1 MGFSYFIVCML
12 AGYMLCETCLP
23 ALKNMTRTTFS
34 GKSIRLS
41 SIFVLVPASFLTGTI
56 LVTWCVYLLASILSN
71 KGIEQ
76 ALLTADAIVL
86 AAVTVCFFV
95 WFWWKKQTK
104 SIGVYLSERYAD
116 MKKHRITAGEWG
128 FLVLLLVF
136 IVQMMFRTFF
146 IWDNTLYVGLSVFSD
161 FAPHLGMI
169 RSFSYSDNFPT
180 SYSHFAGEDIRYHFL
195 FQFLVGNLEKLGM
208 RLDFAFNVPSIA
220 GLLFACLL
228 LYVLAVKLSG
238 RRLCG
243 YFATAFFLFRSS
255 PSFFKFVAEQPKGT
269 LLDALKNQIE
279 FISYT
284 QNEGWGLWNLN
295 VYCNQRHFAFAI
307 AVLLLALLYFLP
319 YLYRMA
325 ERLRSLYGKEFAVQT
340 EFVNTN
346 QTSNATKQPI
356 LQENVSNKNTSEKN
370 VYFKDLVRN
379 CFFTKTA
386 FAFYD
391 WKGSLVLGIVL
402 GGMAFF
408 NGSVL
413 IACLSM
419 LFFMAAFS
427 EYRLD
432 YLLTAVTALVLSLAE
447 SALFVEG
454 SAVSPQFYFGFL
466 ADNKTVAGSLMYM
479 WELWGILCLFVVG
492 GLFLEKGVRRYLL
505 FVFSVPLLL
514 AFTVSLTP
522 DVTVNHKFVMLSAM
536 LLSVYPAMAVTT
548 LLEHKRLSYRIL
560 AVLLSCVLVATG
572 VFDYYI
578 VYKRNNPAYALTY
591 SQEDA
596 LTLWVKEN
604 ADTDDIILSSWYH
617 LHPVVLGGG
626 MLYYGWPYYAWSAGY
641 DTAYRESMVI
651 QMYEAESSEELD
663 SLVKQENIRYII
675 VDRECRESTLFEVR
689 EDVIAKT
696 YEVVY
701 TEGDGDWLLSIYDVT
716 KKKGNDLE

>member
-1 MGFSYFIVCML
+1 
-12 AGYMLCETCLP
+12 MLCDTWLP
-23 ALKNMTRTTFS
+23 AVKNITKTTFS
-34 GKSIRLS
+34 GKPIRLS
-41 SIFVLVPASFLTGTI
+41 PVFVFVPASFLTGTI
-56 LVTWCVYLLASILSN
+56 VVTWCVYILAYVLSSA
-71 KGIEQ
+71 GAEQ
-76 ALLTADAIVL
+76 ALLTADGIVL
-86 AAVTVCFFV
+86 VAVAVCFFI
-95 WFWWKKQTK
+95 WFRKKKQLQPEQMHRSVFYA
-104 SIGVYLSERYAD
+104 SIKNHG
-116 MKKHRITAGEWG
+116 ITAGEWG
-128 FLVLLLVF
+128 FLVLLLIL

-180 SYSHFAGEDIRYHFL
+180 SYSHFAGGDIRYHFL

-208 RLDFAFNVPSIA
+208 RLDFAFNLPSIA
-220 GLLFACLL
+220 GLLFACVL

-243 YFATAFFLFRSS
+243 YLATAFFLFRSS
-255 PSFFKFVAEQPKGT
+255 PSFFQFVAEQPKGM
-269 LLDALKNQIE
+269 LWDALNNQIE

-307 AVLLLALLYFLP
+307 AVMLLALLYFMP
-319 YLYRMA
+319 YLYRMG
-325 ERLRSLYGKEFAVQT
+325 ERLKKLLYRDEFTPQT
-340 EFVNTN
+340 ELTFTE
-346 QTSNATKQPI
+346 NASKTG
-356 LQENVSNKNTSEKN
+356 VC
-370 VYFKDLVRN
+370 FKSLVKH
-379 CFFTKTA
+379 CFFTKTS

-391 WKGSLVLGIVL
+391 WKGSVALGIVL

-427 EYRLD
+427 EHRLD
-432 YLLTAVTALVLSLAE
+432 YLLTAVIALILSLAE
-447 SALFVEG
+447 SALFVDG
-454 SAVSPQFYFGFL
+454 AAVSPQFYFGFL
-466 ADNKTVAGSLMYM
+466 ADNKTIAGSLLYM
-479 WELWGILCLFVVG
+479 WKLWGILCLFVVA
-492 GLFLEKGVRRYLL
+492 GLFLLKGVRRYLIV
-505 FVFSVPLLL
+505 VFSVPLLL

-522 DVTVNHKFVMLSAM
+522 DVTVNHKFIMLSAM
-536 LLSVYPAMAVTT
+536 LLSIYPAMAVTG
-548 LLEHKRLSYRIL
+548 LLEHKRLSYRML

-578 VYKRNNPAYALTY
+578 VYKRNNSAYALTY

-596 LTLWVKEN
+596 LTLWIKEN
-604 ADTDDIILSSWYH
+604 ADADDIILSSWYH

-651 QMYEAESSEELD
+651 QMYEAESSEQLD
-663 SLVKQENIRYII
+663 SLVTQENIRYII
-675 VDRECRESTLFEVR
+675 VDRECRESTLFQVR
-689 EDVIAKT
+689 EDVIAET

-716 KKKGNDLE
+716 KKK

>member
-1 MGFSYFIVCML
+1 ML
-12 AGYMLCETCLP
+12 AGYMLCDTYLP
-23 ALKNMTRTTFS
+23 AVKNITKTTFS
-34 GKSIRLS
+34 GKPIRLS
-41 SIFVLVPASFLTGTI
+41 SIFVFVPASFLTGTI
-56 LVTWCVYLLASILSN
+56 LVTWCVYLLASILSS

-86 AAVTVCFFV
+86 VAVTVCFFV
-95 WFWWKKQTK
+95 WFWWKNRTK
-104 SIGVYLSERYAD
+104 SIRMCLSEMYED
-116 MKKHRITAGEWG
+116 IQMHGITAGEWG
-128 FLVLLLVF
+128 FLVLLLIL

-146 IWDNTLYVGLSVFSD
+146 IWDNKIYVGLSVFSD

-208 RLDFAFNVPSIA
+208 RLDFAFNLPSIA
-220 GLLFACLL
+220 GLLFACIL
-228 LYVLAVKLSG
+228 LYVLTVKLSG
-238 RRLCG
+238 RKLCG

-269 LLDALKNQIE
+269 LWNALKNQIE

-307 AVLLLALLYFLP
+307 AVMLLALLYFMP

-325 ERLRSLYGKEFAVQT
+325 EKIKQLCYTKEVMTQT
-340 EFVNTN
+340 EHTCVNGIEKSVVQNDENAKLNTKKGLHWDVSKPKVTLKMFL
-346 QTSNATKQPI
+346 QT
-356 LQENVSNKNTSEKN
+356 
-370 VYFKDLVRN
+370 

-413 IACLSM
+413 IACLSI

-432 YLLTAVTALVLSLAE
+432 YLLTAVTAFLFSLAE

-454 SAVSPQFYFGFL
+454 AAVSPQFYFGFL
-466 ADNKTVAGSLMYM
+466 ADNKTIAGSLFYM
-479 WELWGILCLFVVG
+479 WELWGVLCLFVMA
-492 GLFLEKGVRRYLL
+492 GLFFDKGVRRYLI

-522 DVTVNHKFVMLSAM
+522 DITVNHKFVMLSAM
-536 LLSVYPAMAVTT
+536 LLSIYPAMAVVK
-548 LLEHKRLSYRIL
+548 LLEHKRLSCRIL
-560 AVLLSCVLVATG
+560 AVLLSFVLVATG
-572 VFDYYI
+572 VFDYNI
-578 VYKRNNPAYALTY
+578 VYKRNNSAYALTY
-591 SQEDA
+591 SLEDR
-596 LTLWVKEN
+596 LTLWIKEN
-604 ADTDDIILSSWYH
+604 ADADDIILSSWYH

-663 SLVKQENIRYII
+663 NLVKQENIRYII
-675 VDRECRESTLFEVR
+675 VDRECRESTLFQVR
-689 EDVIAKT
+689 EDVIANT

-701 TEGDGDWLLSIYDVT
+701 TEGNGDWLFSIYDVT
-716 KKKGNDLE
+716 KKK

>member
-1 MGFSYFIVCML
+1 MVCML
-12 AGYMLCETCLP
+12 AGYMLCDICLP
-23 ALKNMTRTTFS
+23 AVKNITKTTFS
-34 GKSIRLS
+34 GKPIRLS
-41 SIFVLVPASFLTGTI
+41 SVFVFVPASFLSGTI
-56 LVTWCVYLLASILSN
+56 GITWCVYLLASILSS

-86 AAVTVCFFV
+86 TVVTVCFFV
-95 WFWWKKQTK
+95 WVWRKKRTK
-104 SIGVYLSERYAD
+104 SMRMFLSEVYTGIQ
-116 MKKHRITAGEWG
+116 KHGITAGEWG
-128 FLVLLLVF
+128 FLVLLLVL

-146 IWDNTLYVGLSVFSD
+146 IWDNKIYVGLSVFSD

-180 SYSHFAGEDIRYHFL
+180 SYAHFAGEDIRYHFL

-208 RLDFAFNVPSIA
+208 RLDFAFNLPSIA
-220 GLLFACLL
+220 GLLFACIL

-238 RRLCG
+238 RKLCG

-269 LLDALKNQIE
+269 LWDALKNQIE
-279 FISYT
+279 FIFYT
-284 QNEGWGLWNLN
+284 QNESWGLWNLN

-307 AVLLLALLYFLP
+307 AVLLLALLYFMP
-319 YLYRMA
+319 YLYCMA
-325 ERLRSLYGKEFAVQT
+325 EKL
-340 EFVNTN
+340 
-346 QTSNATKQPI
+346 KQQCC
-356 LQENVSNKNTSEKN
+356 QEKVVLKTFLKT
-370 VYFKDLVRN
+370 

-447 SALFVEG
+447 SALFVDG
-454 SAVSPQFYFGFL
+454 AAVSPQFYFGFL
-466 ADNKTVAGSLMYM
+466 ADNKTIAGSLLYM
-479 WELWGILCLFVVG
+479 WDLWGILCLFVIA
-492 GLFLEKGVRRYLL
+492 GLFLDKGVRRYLI

-536 LLSVYPAMAVTT
+536 LLSIYPAMVVVR
-548 LLEHKRLSYRIL
+548 LLEHKRLSCRIL
-560 AVLLSCVLVATG
+560 AVLLSFVLVATG
-572 VFDYYI
+572 LFDYCI
-578 VYKRNNPAYALTY
+578 VYRRNNPAYALTY

-596 LTLWVKEN
+596 LTLWIKEN
-604 ADTDDIILSSWYH
+604 ADADDIILSSWYH

-651 QMYEAESSEELD
+651 QMYEAETSEELD
-663 SLVKQENIRYII
+663 NLVKQENIRYII
-675 VDRECRESTLFEVR
+675 VDRECRESTLFAVR
-689 EDVIAKT
+689 EDVIANT

-716 KKKGNDLE
+716 KKK

>member
-1 MGFSYFIVCML
+1 ML
-12 AGYMLCETCLP
+12 AGYMLCDTCLP
-23 ALKNMTRTTFS
+23 AVKNITKTTFS
-34 GKSIRLS
+34 GKPIRLS
-41 SIFVLVPASFLTGTI
+41 SVFVFVPASFLTGTI
-56 LVTWCVYLLASILSN
+56 GITWCVYLLASILSS
-71 KGIEQ
+71 KGVEQ

-86 AAVTVCFFV
+86 AAATVCFFV
-95 WFWWKKQTK
+95 WFWWKKRTK
-104 SIGVYLSERYAD
+104 SIGMCLSELYTGIQ
-116 MKKHRITAGEWG
+116 KHGITAGEWG
-128 FLVLLLVF
+128 FLVLLLIL

-180 SYSHFAGEDIRYHFL
+180 SYAHFAGEDIRYHFL

-208 RLDFAFNVPSIA
+208 RLDFAFNLPSIA
-220 GLLFACLL
+220 GLLFACIL

-269 LLDALKNQIE
+269 LWDALKNQIE

-284 QNEGWGLWNLN
+284 QNESWGLWNLN

-307 AVLLLALLYFLP
+307 AVLLLALLYFMP
-319 YLYRMA
+319 YLYCMA
-325 ERLRSLYGKEFAVQT
+325 EKLKQRCCQETAAIQKEKHGTDFT
-340 EFVNTN
+340 EDFIV
-346 QTSNATKQPI
+346 
-356 LQENVSNKNTSEKN
+356 LQEEEQKTDRK
-370 VYFKDLVRN
+370 KGCKRN
-379 CFFTKTA
+379 GAQAKVVLKTFLKTCFFTKTA

-447 SALFVEG
+447 SALFVDG
-454 SAVSPQFYFGFL
+454 AAVSPQFYFGFL
-466 ADNKTVAGSLMYM
+466 ADNKTIAGSLAYM
-479 WELWGILCLFVVG
+479 WDLWGILGLFVIAA
-492 GLFLEKGVRRYLL
+492 LFFDKGVRRYLI
-505 FVFSVPLLL
+505 VIFSGPLLL

-536 LLSVYPAMAVTT
+536 LLSIYPAMVVVR
-548 LLEHKRLSYRIL
+548 LLEHKRLSCRIL
-560 AVLLSCVLVATG
+560 AVLLSFVLVATG
-572 VFDYYI
+572 VFDYCI
-578 VYKRNNPAYALTY
+578 VYRRNNPAYALTY

-596 LTLWVKEN
+596 LTLWIKEN
-604 ADTDDIILSSWYH
+604 ADADDIILSSWYH

-651 QMYEAESSEELD
+651 QMYEAETSEELD
-663 SLVKQENIRYII
+663 NLVKQENIRYII
-675 VDRECRESTLFEVR
+675 VDRECRESTLFQVR
-689 EDVIAKT
+689 EDVIANT

-716 KKKGNDLE
+716 KKK

>member
-1 MGFSYFIVCML
+1 ML
-12 AGYMLCETCLP
+12 AGYMLCDTCLP
-23 ALKNMTRTTFS
+23 AVKNITNATFS
-34 GKSIRLS
+34 GKPIRLS
-41 SIFVLVPASFLTGTI
+41 SVFVVIPAAFLTGTI
-56 LVTWCVYLLASILSN
+56 LVTWCVYLLASVFSSS
-71 KGIEQ
+71 GIEQ

-86 AAVTVCFFV
+86 VAVTVCFFV
-95 WFWWKKQTK
+95 WLWWKKQTK
-104 SIGVYLSERYAD
+104 SLCMYVSERYESI
-116 MKKHRITAGEWG
+116 KKHRITAGEWG
-128 FLVLLLVF
+128 GLVLLLIL

-146 IWDNTLYVGLSVFSD
+146 IWDNKIYVGLSVFSD
-161 FAPHLGMI
+161 FAPHIGMI

-208 RLDFAFNVPSIA
+208 RLDFAFNVPSIV
-220 GLLFACLL
+220 GLFFACIL

-238 RRLCG
+238 RKLCG

-269 LLDALKNQIE
+269 LWDALNNQIE

-307 AVLLLALLYFLP
+307 AVMLLALLYFMP

-325 ERLRSLYGKEFAVQT
+325 EKIKQLCYTKNFMVQT
-340 EFVNTN
+340 ESTGVNFIEKSAVQN
-346 QTSNATKQPI
+346 DEKAKLNMEKGIHRDASKTKI
-356 LQENVSNKNTSEKN
+356 TLKTFLKT
-370 VYFKDLVRN
+370 

-432 YLLTAVTALVLSLAE
+432 YLLTAVTALILSLAE

-454 SAVSPQFYFGFL
+454 AAVSPQFYFGFL
-466 ADNKTVAGSLMYM
+466 ADNKTIAGSLLYM
-479 WELWGILCLFVVG
+479 WELWGILCLFVIA
-492 GLFLEKGVRRYLL
+492 GLFFDKGVRRYLI

-536 LLSVYPAMAVTT
+536 LLSIYPAMAVVK
-548 LLEHKRLSYRIL
+548 LLEHKRLSCRVL
-560 AVLLSCVLVATG
+560 AVLLSFVLVATG
-572 VFDYYI
+572 VFDYTI

-596 LTLWVKEN
+596 LTLWIKEN
-604 ADTDDIILSSWYH
+604 ADADDIILSSWYH

-641 DTAYRESMVI
+641 DTFYRESMVI

-663 SLVKQENIRYII
+663 NLVTQENIRYII
-675 VDRECRESTLFEVR
+675 VDKECRESTLFAVR
-689 EDVIAKT
+689 EDVIANT

-716 KKKGNDLE
+716 KKIYNSLE